1 MGYCV
6 TTNDASTIGIACTHC
21 QTRYRVTRAHLGRSA
36 KCKRCGETFVVSSP
50 DGRENIGDNSVQ
62 DEGEYRLIEGVD
74 QPAANNRYVNQNY
87 LSTRCPLCRTLI
99 RSPESS
105 IGEQVKC
112 PDCYTMVDV
121 VAPPKPQE
129 SPPPPTANTGPEYR
143 VLEGVDQ
150 PDAQSLVAHQEYLS
164 FKCPVC
170 QTRIRAAVQRAGE
183 LIRCPDCGE
192 PVAAPAA
199 PTEPAPRSP
208 YANRIR
214 TDERM
219 SPLLP
224 ETGEG
229 YAISPQEDFVRSNIV
244 PAESLGA
251 GAQPEDLS
259 DSNAATPDTSP
270 HTANVSRQPRED
282 SPSTEH
288 RERKAPPPSPNPLAF
303 LRQWQVVVRWV
314 AFALVQGYGLRLVGI
329 FLALAEAGGREAS
342 IMAMGAGAALFLLN
356 AVWLVIVSANLV
368 AIVRETSAG
377 VDKLQ
382 QWTGYL
388 FLDWIGD
395 FLYIVVALAVSLLP
409 GVVTCQILHAGNL
422 VQWAVVAPISAWLLF
437 PILFLAALDG
447 GGPFTLVSTTVYG
460 SLAAKP
466 FAWLKLYLA
475 SGLLWTAA
483 AGLVLAVL
491 SVAAPFGLFAR
502 FTNSLILVAALLVYF
517 RWLGNFAGGFL
528 RTGANWKNT
537 GQ

>member
-1 MGYCV
+1 MV
-6 TTNDASTIGIACTHC
+6 
-21 QTRYRVTRAHLGRSA
+21 SA
-36 KCKRCGETFVVSSP
+36 P
-50 DGRENIGDNSVQ
+50 DGSENIGDNSVQDQAAIQ

-99 RSPESS
+99 RSPEST

-129 SPPPPTANTGPEYR
+129 SPPTKTANTGPEYR

-170 QTRIRAAVQRAGE
+170 QTRLRAAVRRAGE

-192 PVAAPAA
+192 PVAAPPA
-199 PTEPAPRSP
+199 PTEPALRSP
-208 YANRIR
+208 YANRLR

-244 PAESLGA
+244 PAESLRGGA
-251 GAQPEDLS
+251 RSEGLS
-259 DSNAATPDTSP
+259 DSDAAAPN
-270 HTANVSRQPRED
+270 TANVSRQPLEN

-288 RERKAPPPSPNPLAF
+288 RERKAPLPSPNPLAF
-303 LRQWQVVVRWV
+303 LRQWQVVVRWG
-314 AFALVQGYGLRLVGI
+314 AFALVLGYGLRLVGN

-342 IMAMGAGAALFLLN
+342 IMALGAGAAIFLLN

-395 FLYIVVALAVSLLP
+395 VLYIVVALAVSLLP
-409 GVVTCQILHAGNL
+409 GVVVCQILHAGNL
-422 VQWAVVAPISAWLLF
+422 VQWAVVAPISAWLIF

-447 GGPFTLVSTTVYG
+447 GGPFTLVSTTVYH
-460 SLAAKP
+460 SLGAKP

-491 SVAAPFGLFAR
+491 SVAAPFGILAR
-502 FTNSLILVAALLVYF
+502 FANSLILVAALLVYF
-517 RWLGNFAGGFL
+517 RWLGVFAGGFL
-528 RTGANWKNT
+528 RTRANLQNT